1 MEKPCRALGKGLGE
15 EPEDT
20 SPRTSPGTLVKS
32 LNILGVGLL
41 ILQMDKAIPA
51 LSSSLTLEG
60 INKTMDVKVFCK
72 LCNVSI

>member
-1 MEKPCRALGKGLGE
+1 MEKPGRALGKGLEE
-15 EPEDT
+15 EPEDA

-60 INKTMDVKVFCK
+60 INKAMAVKVFCK